1 MDIPFDC
8 CPYSKEDAQEA
19 INNLIKYFQNEQNNK
34 NYFGLDDLGIINTYL
49 NWLN

>member
-8 CPYSKEDAQEA
+8 CLYSKEDAQEA

-49 NWLN
+49 NWPN